1 MGASPG
7 GSEWL
12 EPLVD
17 AISAAADEPDELGAL
32 FAQLQTELGEA
43 EAGRRWWAA
52 FGASD
57 ASAT

>member
-1 MGASPG
+1 MGSAP
-7 GSEWL
+7 EWL
-12 EPLVD
+12 EPLIETINAAD
-17 AISAAADEPDELGAL
+17 NPETLAAAFERLRAEHGPE
-32 FAQLQTELGEA
+32 

>member
-1 MGASPG
+1 M
-7 GSEWL
+7 
-12 EPLVD
+12 
-17 AISAAADEPDELGAL
+17 AAAPDWLDSLIDQIDRAEGDPLTLHTL
-32 FAQLQTELGEA
+32 FADLRSTHGAA